1 MYLQEFLI
9 IAAIHFLAVASPGP
23 DFAVILKQSIRY
35 GRRSAIFTSLGIG
48 TGILLH
54 VAYSLVGIGLL
65 IASSEQLFTLLK
77 FIAAGYFCYLA
88 WHGLRAKA
96 PDENE
101 EIDLSIKADDHPSD
115 KKAFIT
121 GFLVNGL
128 NVKAT
133 LFFVSLFSMVI
144 ATSTPFAIKLGY
156 GLYMAVATALWFS
169 SLSYMLSIAKFRQ
182 ILVKKGY
189 YLERFMGV
197 VLLALAIQLVL
208 SSLPT

>member
-1 MYLQEFLI
+1 MYLQEFLV
-9 IAAIHFLAVASPGP
+9 IAVVHFLAVASPGP

-54 VAYSLVGIGLL
+54 VAYSLVGVGLL
-65 IASSEQLFTLLK
+65 IASSTQLFTLLK

-96 PDENE
+96 PDFNE
-101 EIDLSIKADDHPSD
+101 VVNVNIQADDHPSD
-115 KKAFIT
+115 KKAFLT

-156 GLYMAVATALWFS
+156 GLYMAVATAVWFS
-169 SLSYMLSIAKFRQ
+169 SLSYLLSITKFRQ
-182 ILVKKGY
+182 VLVKKGY

-197 VLLALAIQLVL
+197 VLLTLAIQLVL
-208 SSLPT
+208 SSLPA

>member
-23 DFAVILKQSIRY
+23 DFAVILKQSVRY
-35 GRRSAIFTSLGIG
+35 GRRSALFTSLGIG

-54 VAYSLVGIGLL
+54 VTYSLIGVGIL
-65 IASSEQLFTLLK
+65 IASSEQLFTVLK

-88 WHGLRAKA
+88 WFGLRAKA
-96 PDENE
+96 PDTE
-101 EIDLSIKADDHPSD
+101 EYIDLTVKADDHPSD
-115 KKAFIT
+115 KKSFIT

-144 ATSTPFAIKLGY
+144 AASTPLAIKVGY
-156 GLYMAVATALWFS
+156 GLYMAIATAAWFS
-169 SLSYMLSIAKFRQ
+169 SLSYLLSVTKFRKV
-182 ILVKKGY
+182 LVKKGY

-197 VLLALAIQLVL
+197 ILLALAIQLVL
-208 SSLPT
+208 SSLPD